1 MILIGRYLS
10 PFVRRVGATLHHFGM
25 EFEHRP
31 IRAGGADQDEIRK
44 SNPTG
49 RVPVLILDDGEI
61 LADSAVIVDYLD
73 YLAGPERALMPQS
86 GWERYRMLSLLSI
99 STAAA
104 EKVVAAYMERSRPE
118 ENQHEPSIENAVRQ
132 AKDGFE
138 YLNAAVVGPWMIGDK
153 LTQLDISTV
162 AYVEF
167 VNHSVPEI
175 KEAMHC
181 PKLNA
186 VIERALELPAYQKT
200 PI

>member
-1 MILIGRYLS
+1 
-10 PFVRRVGATLHHFGM
+10 
-25 EFEHRP
+25 
-31 IRAGGADQDEIRK
+31 
-44 SNPTG
+44 
-49 RVPVLILDDGEI
+49 
-61 LADSAVIVDYLD
+61 
-73 YLAGPERALMPQS
+73 
-86 GWERYRMLSLLSI
+86 MLSLLSI

-118 ENQHEPSIENAVRQ
+118 ENQHESSIENAVRQ

-186 VIERALELPAYQKT
+186 VIERALELPAFQKT

>member
-73 YLAGPERALMPQS
+73 YLAYVSSASPNAG
-86 GWERYRMLSLLSI
+86 GHLLSGMQAI
-99 STAAA
+99 YPETSGCLPEAW
-104 EKVVAAYMERSRPE
+104 RS
-118 ENQHEPSIENAVRQ
+118 
-132 AKDGFE
+132 
-138 YLNAAVVGPWMIGDK
+138 
-153 LTQLDISTV
+153 LTG
-162 AYVEF
+162 
-167 VNHSVPEI
+167 
-175 KEAMHC
+175 
-181 PKLNA
+181 
-186 VIERALELPAYQKT
+186 
-200 PI
+200 

>member
-1 MILIGRYLS
+1 MREAFAFASGEDAFRLAGFEGLRYARALTEAPADIS
-10 PFVRRVGATLHHFGM
+10 ATDVEAL
-25 EFEHRP
+25 RQ
-31 IRAGGADQDEIRK
+31 AGF
-44 SNPTG
+44 
-49 RVPVLILDDGEI
+49 DDGEI

-104 EKVVAAYMERSRPE
+104 EKVVAAYMERLRPD
-118 ENQHEPSIENAVRQ
+118 ENQDEPSIENAVRQ

-181 PKLNA
+181 PKLNS
-186 VIERALELPAYQKT
+186 VIERALELPAFQKT
-200 PI
+200 SI

>member
-1 MILIGRYLS
+1 
-10 PFVRRVGATLHHFGM
+10 
-25 EFEHRP
+25 
-31 IRAGGADQDEIRK
+31 
-44 SNPTG
+44 
-49 RVPVLILDDGEI
+49 
-61 LADSAVIVDYLD
+61 
-73 YLAGPERALMPQS
+73 
-86 GWERYRMLSLLSI
+86 MLSLLSI

-104 EKVVAAYMERSRPE
+104 EKVVAAYMERTRPE
-118 ENQHEPSIENAVRQ
+118 ENQDEPSIENAVRQ

-186 VIERALELPAYQKT
+186 VIERALELPAFQKT

>member
-73 YLAGPERALMPQS
+73 YLAGPQRALMPQS

-104 EKVVAAYMERSRPE
+104 EKVVAAYMERTRPE
-118 ENQHEPSIENAVRQ
+118 ENQDEPSIENAVRQ

-138 YLNAAVVGPWMIGDK
+138 YLYLQPCYDEEQGVEWNGLNFHETFEQVRLSPEWRLSLQTHKWMC
-153 LTQLDISTV
+153 
-162 AYVEF
+162 VE
-167 VNHSVPEI
+167 
-175 KEAMHC
+175 
-181 PKLNA
+181 
-186 VIERALELPAYQKT
+186 
-200 PI
+200 